1 MDDGAEAADAEPAN
15 ALVPASCGNEI
26 RASAPHGGARI
37 RCEYPLRTTLNID
50 EKPTNLDENEA
61 FEFDDISRKMF
72 SRVELQRFHKSG
84 KNQQQKMK
92 QERSLSPRRVST
104 QSLRCGH
111 LGVRATPSEE
121 CLSRTQHKHCKSQL
135 ACDEPRSQHDEE
147 ALRTAVIDI
156 QQLRLASRETTP
168 FDAVNTAPKL
178 RSGLPK
184 SLASKRRQLVPIAST
199 EAKLH

>member
-72 SRVELQRFHKSG
+72 SRVELQRFHKSE
-84 KNQQQKMK
+84 KKSATKDEARKITFSATCLNTIT
-92 QERSLSPRRVST
+92 EVRPPR
-104 QSLRCGH
+104 G
-111 LGVRATPSEE
+111 
-121 CLSRTQHKHCKSQL
+121 
-135 ACDEPRSQHDEE
+135 
-147 ALRTAVIDI
+147 
-156 QQLRLASRETTP
+156 
-168 FDAVNTAPKL
+168 
-178 RSGLPK
+178 
-184 SLASKRRQLVPIAST
+184 
-199 EAKLH
+199 